1 MSTLY
6 SCWHHSTQLFHVFH
20 VFLKCCQRTV
30 WSLNAES
37 LFSSAYM
44 SVDSCTTYCA
54 FPPCSAVSFIL
65 KTELDSKTIFFFGSH
80 LNYLSYPL
88 KSCPIFPSLSL
99 LCLWKSFFMFI
110 LTSGKGNFW
119 VLASVGHMGRGK
131 LIKCLMSLLFPIV
144 LIKGRRVQRNFSLIL
159 FERWLWDNQWERR
172 VHGCFCCRI
181 IRLTKPPHIAT
192 VKGTVPFCY
201 ISFPYFI
208 WQTIPYQWT
217 PIFS

>member
-1 MSTLY
+1 MIYKNGHRHRRVSLPGDLNTGWKGPLGSPCPDSTPAGTTA
-6 SCWHHSTQLFHVFH
+6 HSFFTFH

-44 SVDSCTTYCA
+44 SVDRCTTYCA

-88 KSCPIFPSLSL
+88 KSCPIFPSPSL

-159 FERWLWDNQWERR
+159 FRDGYE
-172 VHGCFCCRI
+172 I
-181 IRLTKPPHIAT
+181 ISGREEFMVVSAAE
-192 VKGTVPFCY
+192 
-201 ISFPYFI
+201 
-208 WQTIPYQWT
+208 
-217 PIFS
+217 